1 MRAPCYAAERRGIA
15 AIAAVQDT
23 HERGGSV
30 KRVAAGFALV
40 ALLIVVAGCPNPQR
54 ITDLEKQVSDGQMKI
69 TELEGTVQTLT
80 MTVDSLQKV
89 IADMTAKGQSV
100 QPGTKKT
107 TGGGTGGREP
117 LPPTKKGSK

>member
-1 MRAPCYAAERRGIA
+1 
-15 AIAAVQDT
+15 
-23 HERGGSV
+23 
-30 KRVAAGFALV
+30 
-40 ALLIVVAGCPNPQR
+40 
-54 ITDLEKQVSDGQMKI
+54 MKI
-69 TELEGTVQTLT
+69 TELEGTVQTMT

-89 IADMTAKGQSV
+89 IADMVAKAGKSS